1 LGSRIR
7 VSGICILD
15 DSNPFDHDV
24 PFDLLVRTYDDIAV
38 VANPSLLTVGNLIIV
53 VSVLLLTVLGVG
65 ARGWILE
72 RRVRRQTSALAHRIE
87 AEAALERQR
96 SRILED
102 INGSKPLPEIIEQI
116 TELVSLTLDSAR
128 CWCQL
133 SDEAPIGQFP
143 AAGEFLRIVREE
155 ISVHAGTTPSS
166 LFVGFDPC
174 KDPSTSEAKTLAMG
188 AGLAALAI
196 ETRRLYSDLV
206 HRSQFDLLTEI
217 HNRFSLDRH
226 LDSLIR
232 DARMKASVFGLI
244 YVDLDEFKQVND
256 ECGHQVG
263 DLYLQQV
270 AIRMEH
276 VIRSVDLLARIG
288 GDEFAV
294 LVPDVRSR
302 TDVEEIALRIERS
315 FDEPVPAAE
324 YLLHASAS
332 VGIAVY
338 PADALTKDGL
348 LHAADS
354 AMYKT
359 KNTKKQIATL
369 LGGHREH
376 HSTLNNHS

>member
-1 LGSRIR
+1 
-7 VSGICILD
+7 
-15 DSNPFDHDV
+15 
-24 PFDLLVRTYDDIAV
+24 
-38 VANPSLLTVGNLIIV
+38 
-53 VSVLLLTVLGVG
+53 
-65 ARGWILE
+65 
-72 RRVRRQTSALAHRIE
+72 
-87 AEAALERQR
+87 
-96 SRILED
+96 
-102 INGSKPLPEIIEQI
+102 
-116 TELVSLTLDSAR
+116 
-128 CWCQL
+128 
-133 SDEAPIGQFP
+133 
-143 AAGEFLRIVREE
+143 
-155 ISVHAGTTPSS
+155 
-166 LFVGFDPC
+166 
-174 KDPSTSEAKTLAMG
+174 MG